1 MKKEYFDGDLLTAKT
16 DIIAHQVNCIGAF
29 NSGVAACIRNKFISV
44 FFEYKTLC
52 YSKSPNDLLG
62 TIQVCKVND
71 TQEIAN
77 LFGQRS
83 FGYENKRYTSYDGIY
98 DALIKLK
105 EYMVSN
111 NKTSVAFPFKMS
123 SDRGGADWNVIE
135 AMIDSVFKDSD
146 ISIEIW
152 KYEPKN

>member
-1 MKKEYFDGDLLTAKT
+1 MKKEYFDGDLLIAKT

-71 TQEIAN
+71 TQEVAN

-135 AMIDSVFKDSD
+135 VMIDSAFKDSD

>member
-44 FFEYKTLC
+44 FFEYKVLC

-62 TIQVCKVND
+62 IIQVCKVND

-135 AMIDSVFKDSD
+135 AMIDSAFKDSD

>member
-71 TQEIAN
+71 TQEVAN

-135 AMIDSVFKDSD
+135 AMINSAFKDSD

>member
-71 TQEIAN
+71 TQEVVN

-135 AMIDSVFKDSD
+135 AMIDSVFKNSD

-152 KYEPKN
+152 KYDPKN

>member
-71 TQEIAN
+71 TQEVAN

-105 EYMVSN
+105 DYMVSN

-135 AMIDSVFKDSD
+135 AMIDSVFKNSD

-152 KYEPKN
+152 KYDPKN

>member
-71 TQEIAN
+71 TQEVAN

-123 SDRGGADWNVIE
+123 SDRGGADWSVIE
-135 AMIDSVFKDSD
+135 AMIDSAFKDSD